1 VDPRR
6 VIELIVRPPTLFPNA
21 DCLGEHL
28 VDGPLQRRD
37 TRLRIDPL
45 QQFSNKGR
53 MRFDEAEKSVRV
65 LLVVTAADPQAK
77 LLVGHRNHPAPIFS
91 DRLLRFKAL
100 FSEIVPEEL
109 SQPLSPQAGVDLFL
123 LAVVR
128 GKSVGTKLDMRLHG
142 NPYSVYL
149 YGLGF
154 NTL

>member
-1 VDPRR
+1 
-6 VIELIVRPPTLFPNA
+6 
-21 DCLGEHL
+21 
-28 VDGPLQRRD
+28 
-37 TRLRIDPL
+37 
-45 QQFSNKGR
+45 

-91 DRLLRFKAL
+91 DRFLRFKAL

-109 SQPLSPQAGVDLFL
+109 SQPFSPEAGVDLLL
-123 LAVVR
+123 LAIIC
-128 GKSVGTKLDMRLHG
+128 GELIGAKFNMRLHG